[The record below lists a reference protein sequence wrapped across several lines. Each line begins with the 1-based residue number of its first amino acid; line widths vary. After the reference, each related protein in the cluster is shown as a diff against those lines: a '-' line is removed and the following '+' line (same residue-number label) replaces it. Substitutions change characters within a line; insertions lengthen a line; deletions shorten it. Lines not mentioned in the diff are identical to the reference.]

1 MPTDTE
7 YSQEDH
13 EGILKLSTQFCMP
26 SCSPME
32 KQSQLRSAEVLKRK
46 ENNMDIWWWGETNWN
61 TVRDA
66 GYWIN
71 IWGRKYILAF
81 FFHGISSF

>member
-32 KQSQLRSAEVLKRK
+32 KQSQLRSAEVLKGK
-46 ENNMDIWWWGETNWN
+46 ENNMDIW
-61 TVRDA
+61 
-66 GYWIN
+66 
-71 IWGRKYILAF
+71 
-81 FFHGISSF
+81 